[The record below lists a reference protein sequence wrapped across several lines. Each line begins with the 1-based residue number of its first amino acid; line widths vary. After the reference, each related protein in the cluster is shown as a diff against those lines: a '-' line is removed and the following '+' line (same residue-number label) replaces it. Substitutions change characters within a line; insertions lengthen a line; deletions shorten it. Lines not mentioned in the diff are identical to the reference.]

1 MKARQSTTGN
11 APYKHCISSCEPSLG
26 QWHSQVPQNLRGG
39 GNSSGED
46 VQKHTA
52 MAATGGSLAGFRGGV
67 GRRERNIVTR
77 QRRLVFFRR
86 RQPGLRGDPEGRLPT
101 KHAISA
107 KPISATIIRLDPAS
121 SPISTRPS
129 LQSTRSIQQHRIALI
144 VPLIDSIHQVR

>member
-11 APYKHCISSCEPSLG
+11 APCQHCIPSCEPSLG

-86 RQPGLRGDPEGRLPT
+86 RQPGLRGDPEGRLT
-101 KHAISA
+101 RKAACRLNTLSA
-107 KPISATIIRLDPAS
+107 PSLFPPPSFDSIQHRRPYRLDHPFSRLDPYNS
-121 SPISTRPS
+121 K
-129 LQSTRSIQQHRIALI
+129 
-144 VPLIDSIHQVR
+144 V